1 MTTKPASYLFSVQK
15 SPPEKSRESVCM
27 LRESD
32 IDEFICV
39 TDKKGAKP
47 EKAKRRRGMRDILA
61 KMTAEEYESYIVK
74 PVNSDKPLKCK
85 KCSITFMNNVE
96 KGLHSIKH
104 NKKGF
109 YECHVCGDFKH
120 QNKQAF
126 DIHIREHDGIKKFKC
141 PICDKQ
147 FTTIRPAYE
156 HQYSHGKETPFECD
170 ICGKKFHT
178 SVSARNHKIEAHYEM
193 LTGQKYEKFDCK
205 ICNKHYANHSG
216 LAHHNFRH
224 HKELCK
230 QMPALCDICGKS
242 FSTKSQMMNHKLTH
256 TQETSYSCQLCSKKF
271 TRAAG
276 LKQHQLVHTG
286 EKSAKHK
293 FVDVSI
299 KKEDEVMDMNKYL
312 DVMLK
317 KEEKPI
323 KRKPEGK
330 MKDILRKMSPKE
342 YETYCVQPAAPE
354 EPLNCKECPL
364 RFFNNIELGFHSI
377 KHSDKGHYECH
388 VCGRYTSPDKRAFDI
403 HIRQHEGIKKYK
415 CRICNKQFTS
425 IRPAYEHQYFHGKE
439 KTFECD
445 ICKQKFHTS
454 LSVKNHKAKA
464 HHEMLIKKEYDC
476 KICNKHYA
484 NHSGLAHHNFRHHK
498 ELCKRMPSLCDI
510 CGKDFSAKAQLR
522 KHKRTHQTEPEYS
535 CQICSKKFTQPA
547 GLKLHQSV
555 HTGEKNVKDEF
566 VDMTIKN
573 EDTFVDMK
581 KYVDVIIETEEEPT
595 KPKRERGMKDIPS
608 KMSPKEYETYCVQP
622 ASPEEPLKCKKCSL
636 RFFNNVELG
645 FHSIKHNDKGQY
657 ECHVCGNYSNQNKRA
672 FDIHIRQHEGIKKY
686 KCRICDKQF
695 TCLRPAYE
703 HQYFHG
709 KEKSFACDICGLKCF
724 TSLSVQNHK
733 KKAHQE
739 SPIKKK
745 YDCNVCNKHY
755 ANYSGLAHH
764 NLRHHRE
771 LCQRMPTLCDICG
784 KEFSTEGQLRK
795 HKRTHSKE
803 PEYSCQ
809 LCSKKFT
816 QPAGLKNHQAVHT
829 GEKKIKFEFVDV
841 TIKKE
846 ESPLKKKKR
855 TRRVLM
861 KAIREKMTD
870 EEYEV
875 YVVQPATSE
884 KPLTCEKC
892 PSVFTNHVEKG
903 LHSILHKGFY
913 ECHVCGDYA
922 NQNKQAFDVHIR
934 EHEGIK
940 KFKCPI
946 CNKQFTTF
954 RPAYQHQFLHNNE
967 KPFKCDICQQAFRTS
982 ISATT
987 HKAQA
992 HYEMLNGEKN
1002 QKLHCKICNKDY
1014 GTRSGIN
1021 EHNLRYHKELSTIT
1035 PALCDICGKD
1045 FPSKAVMRRH
1055 KNSHS
1060 KEGPFS
1066 CEVCSKKFTYK
1077 QSLKNHQSAHT
1088 GEQKYEC
1095 NQCGKKFPFSAA
1107 YKYHMKIH
1115 SGEKPFACG
1124 ICGKK
1129 AISAGN
1135 LKLHMKSHGPLNSS
1149 KSID

>member
-156 HQYSHGKETPFECD
+156 HQYSHGKETPFECN

-323 KRKPEGK
+323 KRKPEGR

-547 GLKLHQSV
+547 GLKLHQS
-555 HTGEKNVKDEF
+555 
-566 VDMTIKN
+566 
-573 EDTFVDMK
+573 
-581 KYVDVIIETEEEPT
+581 
-595 KPKRERGMKDIPS
+595 
-608 KMSPKEYETYCVQP
+608 
-622 ASPEEPLKCKKCSL
+622 
-636 RFFNNVELG
+636 
-645 FHSIKHNDKGQY
+645 
-657 ECHVCGNYSNQNKRA
+657 
-672 FDIHIRQHEGIKKY
+672 
-686 KCRICDKQF
+686 
-695 TCLRPAYE
+695 
-703 HQYFHG
+703 
-709 KEKSFACDICGLKCF
+709 
-724 TSLSVQNHK
+724 
-733 KKAHQE
+733 
-739 SPIKKK
+739 
-745 YDCNVCNKHY
+745 
-755 ANYSGLAHH
+755 
-764 NLRHHRE
+764 
-771 LCQRMPTLCDICG
+771 
-784 KEFSTEGQLRK
+784 
-795 HKRTHSKE
+795 
-803 PEYSCQ
+803 
-809 LCSKKFT
+809 
-816 QPAGLKNHQAVHT
+816 VHT